1 MKYYLA
7 EITEVNSGMEYNA
20 MYLFATKG
28 NPEKYADKVAMK
40 WRGSKK
46 SDWDESLNGYWS
58 DNTLIQDGWCK
69 EIPKEDFE
77 VLNKYLT
84 EM

>member
-46 SDWDESLNGYWS
+46 SDCVVQ
-58 DNTLIQDGWCK
+58 T
-69 EIPKEDFE
+69 
-77 VLNKYLT
+77 
-84 EM
+84 